1 MYLIDVVERFDMYDL
16 MYIHFSLSLSLSLCT
31 NPAGRFDVDAQ
42 TNVEIR
48 ANIGNVGGFAYIGT
62 GDGNLN
68 SDAGFKAIGNG
79 DSASAKILGTQRVD
93 IDTKTAGGTNV
104 EVNCGVS
111 DINLCN
117 IP

>member
-1 MYLIDVVERFDMYDL
+1 MISCTS
-16 MYIHFSLSLSLSLCT
+16 ISHSLSL
-31 NPAGRFDVDAQ
+31 PAGRFDVDAQ

-48 ANIGNVGGFAYIGT
+48 ANIGDVGGFAYIGT

-104 EVNCGVS
+104 EVNCGS
-111 DINLCN
+111 STDINLCN
-117 IP
+117 I